1 MFEWLGIKNN
11 DKSCQGVAK
20 SIESAVYGIVKDGI
34 KTKDIGGNKS
44 TKEFTQNVIS
54 RIT

>member
-1 MFEWLGIKNN
+1 KNN
-11 DKSCQGVAK
+11 DKSCQDAARK
-20 SIESAVYGIVKDGI
+20 IEDAVYGIVKDGI